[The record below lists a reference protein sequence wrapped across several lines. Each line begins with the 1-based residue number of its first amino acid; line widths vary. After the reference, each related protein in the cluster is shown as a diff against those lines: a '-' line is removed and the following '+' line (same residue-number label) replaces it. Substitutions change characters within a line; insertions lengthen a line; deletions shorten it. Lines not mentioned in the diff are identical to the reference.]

1 MSKLREMLKDKEA
14 LCAAVHEELDCKEW
28 DTTEQLKNNRDITA
42 HFLSQAGPESILG
55 GPAASLPHTL
65 TPSSNTSCYRKVF
78 LAEFLADDFSHS
90 VSNVCCL
97 SIVK

>member
-1 MSKLREMLKDKEA
+1 MLKDKEA

-65 TPSSNTSCYRKVF
+65 TPSRAILPTPVVLIPLTMGDTQGYSS
-78 LAEFLADDFSHS
+78 
-90 VSNVCCL
+90 
-97 SIVK
+97 